1 MQSLACSGIG
11 KDNATATN
19 NVSLKQQKMSCF
31 SLTDG
36 SHILLVFKN
45 VGIFAINLLLFLPV
59 SSNISCNSTLRG
71 PSVKLQCVNHQCR
84 YFTKLKVSLLAG
96 DKLFDMCF

>member
-1 MQSLACSGIG
+1 MQSLACTG

-31 SLTDG
+31 FLTDG

-45 VGIFAINLLLFLPV
+45 VGIFAINLAAVLASFLKHLL
-59 SSNISCNSTLRG
+59 
-71 PSVKLQCVNHQCR
+71 
-84 YFTKLKVSLLAG
+84 
-96 DKLFDMCF
+96 